1 MKYLLF
7 ILPTEFKIW
16 LLNLLYKDIAAMGDG
31 GDTELA
37 HINAEEAK
45 VLLSM
50 GGSGTI
56 NKKTGLKEF
65 IGGGSSGGS
74 SGPTQS
80 TVYQQSIPPELLPIT
95 ESTLGAAAQQVY
107 NTDASGNITG
117 IKPYQPYST
126 DPSQYVAGF
135 SPMQQQSYTGA
146 GQLTTPGQFQ
156 AGSQLAGAAGLGSLG
171 VAGQAAQAGNQYNQM
186 ATNPYVTQAFMNPY
200 VSSSLAPQ
208 LAEIQRQGD
217 IASTQAASQA
227 TGSGAFG
234 GTRSALAQNEAQRN
248 AMMAQQNAIGQ
259 GYNTAFNQAQQAQQF
274 GANLGLQGQQTA
286 LSGLGQAGQAGATLG
301 QLGTQ
306 QLGAQQGILGLQN
319 QFGAQQQ
326 QQQQNITN
334 QAIQNYATGQQYP
347 LMQLGTMMDLIR
359 GTPIQTSSTQSYQ
372 AAPNPISQLAGLGTA
387 GIAGLG
393 LYNTMGGGSSSDIR
407 VKENIELVDVLVD
420 GINIYEFDYK
430 PEFKDKAGHGRYRG
444 VMADEVEQIMPNAV
458 GRDSDG
464 YKTVHYSM
472 LGIKMEE
479 V

>member
-7 ILPTEFKIW
+7 ILPTNFKIW
-16 LLNLLYKDIAAMGDG
+16 LLNLLYKDIAAMGDD

-65 IGGGSSGGS
+65 KGGGGGS
-74 SGPTQS
+74 SGPTTS
-80 TVYQQSIPPELLPIT
+80 TVYQNSIPPELMPIT
-95 ESTLGAAAQQVY
+95 QSTLGAAAQQVY

-126 DPSQYVAGF
+126 NPSDYVAGF
-135 SPMQQQSYTGA
+135 SPLQSSSFTGA
-146 GQLTTPGQFQ
+146 SGLTTPGQFGE
-156 AGSQLAGAAGLGSLG
+156 GSKLAGASGLGSLG
-171 VAGQAAQAGNQYNQM
+171 MVGSLAGTGANYNAM
-186 ATNPYVTQAFMNPY
+186 ATSPTAMSAFMNPY
-200 VSSSLAPQ
+200 ISSSLAPQ
-208 LAEIQRQGD
+208 LAEIQRQGQ

-234 GTRSALAQNEAQRN
+234 GTRGALAQNEAARN

-259 GYNTAFNQAQQAQQF
+259 GYNTAFNQAQQAQQY
-274 GANLGLQGQQTA
+274 GAGLGLQGQQAA
-286 LSGLGQAGQAGATLG
+286 LGALGQAGQAGATLG

-326 QQQQNITN
+326 QQQQNTMN
-334 QAIQNYATGQQYP
+334 QAVQNYATGQQFP
-347 LMQLGTMMDLIR
+347 MEQLASMMALIR
-359 GTPIQTSSTQSYQ
+359 GTPIQTTSTQSYQ
-372 AAPNPISQLAGLGTA
+372 AAPSPISQIAGLGTA

-393 LYNTMGGGSSSDIR
+393 LYNAMGGG
-407 VKENIELVDVLVD
+407 
-420 GINIYEFDYK
+420 
-430 PEFKDKAGHGRYRG
+430 
-444 VMADEVEQIMPNAV
+444 
-458 GRDSDG
+458 
-464 YKTVHYSM
+464 
-472 LGIKMEE
+472 
-479 V
+479 